1 MHDVC
6 SDDDDLAAL
15 ARARPEP
22 PAALV
27 SVESPAATAL
37 LDRIVRG
44 ETRGALSHSGGRRVR
59 LSAAAAAVAVV
70 VVVVVVAGGLA
81 GHERNSRPAP
91 PAELKLT
98 AAEVQRIGAVSA
110 TALGGSGR
118 AEVTFHV
125 DAGRQ
130 SEQRG
135 SARLAFAGDDL
146 DMLLRFEG
154 QQGRPG
160 FEAANR
166 TVDGRFYLLDGPP
179 GAKRW
184 VRDDNAG
191 DPRGSDLF
199 SLDPR
204 TLIGAVQPGGGFVVV
219 GIDEADDLRLRH
231 LRGTRLDRLPELNLS
246 LGPVDPASVKTLDVW
261 ADDAGVVRR
270 LDLTTAS
277 SETHP
282 AGTLKKVVGPD
293 GKMKVELEGGTGT
306 VTTEHRA
313 TYSVRFFDIGAP
325 VEISAPADAAPV
337 RGLG

>member
-6 SDDDDLAAL
+6 SGDDDLAAL
-15 ARARPEP
+15 AMARPEP

-27 SVESPAATAL
+27 SAESPTATAL
-37 LDRIVRG
+37 LDRIVSG
-44 ETRGALSHSGGRRVR
+44 EARAAQAHGGGWRVR
-59 LSAAAAAVAVV
+59 LSAAAAAVVV
-70 VVVVVVAGGLA
+70 LVVVAGGLA
-81 GHERNSRPAP
+81 GGDRNSRPAP
-91 PAELKLT
+91 PAEVELT
-98 AAEVQRIGAVSA
+98 AAEVQRIAAVSA

-118 AEVTFHV
+118 AEVGFHV
-125 DAGRQ
+125 DAGLRN
-130 SEQRG
+130 EQRG
-135 SARLAFAGDDL
+135 SARLAFAGEDL
-146 DMLLRFEG
+146 DMVLRFDG
-154 QQGRPG
+154 QHGRPG

-179 GAKRW
+179 DAKRR

-191 DPRGSDLF
+191 ERRGSDLF

-204 TLIGAVQPGGGFVVV
+204 TLLGAVQPGGGFVVV
-219 GIDEADDLRLRH
+219 GTDEADDLRLRH
-231 LRGTRLDRLPELNLS
+231 LRATRLDRLPELNLS
-246 LGPVDPASVKTLDVW
+246 LGPIDPASVKTLDVW
-261 ADDAGVVRR
+261 VDDAGVVRR

-282 AGTLKKVVGPD
+282 AGMLEKVVGPD
-293 GKMKVELEGGTGT
+293 GRIKGALEGGTGT

-325 VEISAPADAAPV
+325 VDISAPADAAAV